1 MLLAKLSFFKK
12 KYSLSDSTLSE
23 DRTVIFRKN
32 AATMLES
39 LLYEITFV
47 NRESLEPDKK
57 ILCITLEEKANNLT
71 END

>member
-32 AATMLES
+32 AATMLKS
-39 LLYEITFV
+39 LLYEIAFLD
-47 NRESLEPDKK
+47 REPLEN
-57 ILCITLEEKANNLT
+57 EKNERKNVRLFSR
-71 END
+71 